1 MGKITKITDEQIQK
15 IIEMYLDNY
24 SKVDIAKYLDISTQ
38 SVTKYLI
45 KNNIKQKDYFLSN
58 DTKELICKMYT
69 DDQKSIKEICEE
81 LTVDYMSVKR
91 ALNKNG
97 IELRS
102 LSEALRKYN
111 LDENYFDNIDTPNKA
126 YMLGF
131 LYADGNVGKNKYTM
145 QIALQ
150 EEDKHILEQFKIE
163 LNTDIPLYFKESKD
177 KNRKNTYALI
187 INNKH
192 MHQSLID
199 KGVVPQKT
207 FVIKFPEFLNE
218 KLISHF
224 IRGYFDGDGCFCLS
238 KRKDR
243 PSSYHTIFTLIGT
256 DIFCQ
261 RIKEIIES
269 KLNVHCSI
277 CYCHKKYDSPI
288 RCLSISG
295 RKNCQKIL
303 DWIYDDAKMFLIR
316 KKNKYLEFCK
326 LYNST
331 Y

>member
-1 MGKITKITDEQIQK
+1 MGKVTRITDEQIQK

-38 SVTKYLI
+38 SVTKYLV
-45 KNNIKQKDYFLSN
+45 KNNIKQKEHFLSN
-58 DTKELICKMYT
+58 EIKEQICKMYV
-69 DDQKSIKEICEE
+69 DDNKSIKAICEE
-81 LTVDYMSVKR
+81 LNVEHMSVKR
-91 ALNKNG
+91 ALKKNG

-102 LSEALRKYN
+102 LSETFRKYN

-126 YMLGF
+126 YILGF
-131 LYADGNVGKNKYTM
+131 LYADGNVGNNKYVM
-145 QIALQ
+145 QITLQ
-150 EEDKHILEQFKIE
+150 EEDKHILDQFKIE
-163 LNTDIPLYFKESKD
+163 LNTNIPLYYKESKN
-177 KNRKNTYALI
+177 KNRKNTYTLM

-207 FVIKFPEFLNE
+207 MIIRFPDFLDE

-238 KRKDR
+238 KRNDR
-243 PSSYHTIFTLIGT
+243 PNSYHTIFTLVGT
-256 DIFCQ
+256 NDFCQ
-261 RIKEIIES
+261 RVKEIIES
-269 KLNVHCSI
+269 KLDVHCCIS
-277 CYCHKKYDSPI
+277 YCHKKYDSPI

-295 RKNCQKIL
+295 RKNCQKML
-303 DWIYDDAKMFLIR
+303 DWIYNDAEMFLTR
-316 KKNKYLEFCK
+316 KKNKYLEFNN